1 MNPKACILAAT
12 ACLLAAAVM
21 TARAAA
27 GDPPPSSLDLGAAK
41 PKSDTSS
48 VLNPGGI
55 LPVGQSPLL
64 KPKTTTDTPATGSTG
79 IGTAVK
85 SPLGTKG
92 VLGGPVSSSKSAP
105 DDNAS
110 SNDVVV
116 KLPSNMKK

>member
-1 MNPKACILAAT
+1 MNPKICILVAA
-12 ACLLAAAVM
+12 ACLLVAAVM

-41 PKSDTSS
+41 PRSDASS

-55 LPVGQSPLL
+55 LPVGQSQLL
-64 KPKTTTDTPATGSTG
+64 KPKTTTDTSATGSPG

-92 VLGGPVSSSKSAP
+92 VLGSPVSGAKSTQ
-105 DDNAS
+105 DDTAS